1 MELKCIKSVKN
12 DKAKCLRP
20 CSGLIV
26 TGYHRIDDISEY
38 QDIEHYFLE
47 GYNHY
52 KKVTQAP
59 SAYKGKLVTGIV

>member
-1 MELKCIKSVKN
+1 M
-12 DKAKCLRP
+12 
-20 CSGLIV
+20 IV

-47 GYNHY
+47 GYNQY

-59 SAYKGKLVTGIV
+59 SAYKGKLLTGIV